1 MLRNI
6 LKRDELGDKA
16 CRGEVVDALV
26 LTGGREQVAQVC
38 RTRDTR
44 AGATTS
50 PVCYMQAVFSA
61 TRVVTG
67 VAWG

>member
-26 LTGGREQVAQVC
+26 LTGGR
-38 RTRDTR
+38 
-44 AGATTS
+44 
-50 PVCYMQAVFSA
+50 FSA
-61 TRVVTG
+61 LLV
-67 VAWG
+67 